1 MQAGSF
7 LFLPFLRNQGKIK
20 RINNHQFYID
30 KGTGAF
36 CLIGKPGENPARS
49 RHCNGERC
57 YILMPLGKPGKA
69 GQGDEPES
77 GDLPVPTHAVT
88 TYER

>member
-1 MQAGSF
+1 MDVY
-7 LFLPFLRNQGKIK
+7 
-20 RINNHQFYID
+20 RITQLHMVRER
-30 KGTGAF
+30 
-36 CLIGKPGENPARS
+36 CLGLIEKSGENPARS
-49 RHCNGERC
+49 RHCNGEHC